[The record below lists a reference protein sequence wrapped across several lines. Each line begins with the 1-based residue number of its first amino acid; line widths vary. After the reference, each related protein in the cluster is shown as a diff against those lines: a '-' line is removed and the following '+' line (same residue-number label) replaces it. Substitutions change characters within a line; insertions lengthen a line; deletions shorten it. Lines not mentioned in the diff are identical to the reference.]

1 MAENKYNFLNKKEL
15 LSLLQEQ
22 LIAGDDDIIWAK
34 EKVKQKLLQ
43 TPELLYA
50 LHNEELE
57 TELFNEDGTLN
68 TEGEWDR
75 YFGETS
81 NIRPYVLF
89 PEVQDSV
96 HNYVCYKVDFN
107 NISSVNSIE
116 KYCRLTFGI
125 FVSDKD
131 TIDKNTGIPRHD
143 LIATILRRTFN
154 WSNILGNQC
163 VLRASEEAV
172 TSNDFLTRNIV
183 FEAKIP
189 NSITETR
196 NGNVRVI
203 NKIGV

>member
-81 NIRPYVLF
+81 NIR
-89 PEVQDSV
+89 Q
-96 HNYVCYKVDFN
+96 
-107 NISSVNSIE
+107 I
-116 KYCRLTFGI
+116 G
-125 FVSDKD
+125 
-131 TIDKNTGIPRHD
+131 
-143 LIATILRRTFN
+143 
-154 WSNILGNQC
+154 
-163 VLRASEEAV
+163 RAHV
-172 TSNDFLTRNIV
+172 
-183 FEAKIP
+183 
-189 NSITETR
+189 
-196 NGNVRVI
+196 
-203 NKIGV
+203 